1 MHPLINIAIK
11 AARQAGKTILHKSY
25 RLDQLRAD
33 IKGARDFVTNID
45 ILAEKQIVEII
56 HEAYPDH
63 AILAEEEHSCPGR
76 DYEWIIDPLDGTTNY
91 MHGVP
96 SYAVSIA
103 IRRNSRVEHGVI
115 YDPVHE
121 ELFTASIGEG
131 ALVNNRRIRTSPTTN
146 LEQTL
151 IATGFPFR
159 EDDDVDLWIDIFRE
173 LTKKTSGIRRPG
185 SAALDLAFVACGR
198 YDGFWETGLKP
209 WDVAAGSL
217 LIQESGGIVSDFDGE
232 QNFLDCGTIIAGNSN
247 IYDQLFK
254 IIRTKYRDSLTS
266 SESK

>member
-1 MHPLINIAIK
+1 MHPLTNIAVK

-25 RLDQLRAD
+25 RMDQLRAD
-33 IKGARDFVTNID
+33 LKGARDYVTNID
-45 ILAEKQIVEII
+45 LLAERQIVEVI
-56 HEAYPDH
+56 HNAYPDH
-63 AILAEEEHSCPGR
+63 AILAEEQHSRPGV

-91 MHGVP
+91 IHGIP
-96 SYAVSIA
+96 SYCVSIA
-103 IRRNSRVEHGVI
+103 VRRNARVEHGVI

-131 ALVNNRRIRTSPTTN
+131 ALVNNRRIRTSPISN
-146 LEQTL
+146 LEHTL

-159 EDDDVDLWIDIFRE
+159 EDDSVDLWVDIFRE
-173 LTKKTSGIRRPG
+173 LAKKTSGIRRPG

-217 LIQESGGIVSDFDGE
+217 LIQESGGIVSDFNGQ
-232 QNFLDCGTIIAGNSN
+232 QNFLDSGTIVAGNPSVH
-247 IYDQLFK
+247 DQLLK
-254 IIRTKYRDSLTS
+254 IVRKKHQNHLANSTPK
-266 SESK
+266 